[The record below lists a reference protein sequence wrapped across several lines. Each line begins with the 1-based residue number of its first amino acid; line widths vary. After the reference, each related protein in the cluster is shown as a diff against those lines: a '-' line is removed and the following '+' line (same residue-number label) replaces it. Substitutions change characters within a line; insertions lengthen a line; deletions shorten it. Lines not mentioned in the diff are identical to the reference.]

1 LFKKMFGGSAEAE
14 AKGSRFTPRTP
25 SGPRTI
31 RHSSAWGQTLKA
43 LKENGGGTVM
53 DVGPTSPTNINFL
66 TNLSCSVYM
75 PDPLYDANTQDWMT
89 GEPDDEGKPT
99 FDSQRFMAESF
110 SFSGRVFDAVL
121 LWDTLDF
128 LPEPLVQPV
137 VDSLV
142 QVTRPGGKI
151 LAFFHQQARNGEAPQ
166 HRRYHITD
174 SDAVEFQTG
183 SGYQHLR
190 SQQNRNIERLFQA
203 FSALKFMLA
212 SDNIREVVITR

>member
-14 AKGSRFTPRTP
+14 GKAFTPRTP
-25 SGPRTI
+25 SGPRTV
-31 RHSSAWGQTLKA
+31 RHSSAWGQVLKS

-75 PDPLYDANTQDWMT
+75 PDPLFDATTQDWMT
-89 GEPDDEGKPT
+89 GPADDDGKLT
-99 FDSQRFMAESF
+99 FDSQRFMNESF

-121 LWDTLDF
+121 LWDTLDYI
-128 LPEPLVQPV
+128 PTPLVQPI
-137 VDSLV
+137 VDSLAE
-142 QVTRPGGKI
+142 VTRPGGKI
-151 LAFFHQQARNGEAPQ
+151 LAYFHQTGRNGETPD
-166 HRRYHITD
+166 HRRFHITD
-174 SDAVEFQTG
+174 GDAVEFQAG
-183 SGYQHLR
+183 SGYPHLR
-190 SQQNRNIERLFQA
+190 AQQNRNIEKLFQA